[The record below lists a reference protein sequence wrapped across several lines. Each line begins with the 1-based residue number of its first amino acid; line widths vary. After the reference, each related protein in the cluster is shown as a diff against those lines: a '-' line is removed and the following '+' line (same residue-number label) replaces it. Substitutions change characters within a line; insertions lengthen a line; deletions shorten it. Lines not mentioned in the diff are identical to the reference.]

1 MISASAHVRGGS
13 RGGVEGIATP
23 PPPLKSICLLFC
35 LLDPSS
41 IRGQAYDGASAMSS
55 EKEGVQ
61 AKINEISPLAPF
73 THCYAH
79 CLNLSVAATCKLS
92 EVRDLIGLINVA
104 YLFLNNSTKRQ
115 KLFELARK
123 EYPPENSHRKLPGLC
138 KTRWVERHTCLD
150 VFLEMY
156 GLLLTFLDVVISPNE
171 YPNLKSSA
179 GCWNWEKNNITNV
192 QGLKASCCHSGP

>member
-1 MISASAHVRGGS
+1 MHQPISEADPGEGLRGLQ
-13 RGGVEGIATP
+13 P
-23 PPPLKSICLLFC
+23 PFEKHFFVFC

-61 AKINEISPLAPF
+61 AKINEISPLALF
-73 THCYAH
+73 THCYAQ
-79 CLNLSVAATCKLS
+79 CLNLSIAATCKQS
-92 EVRDLIGLINVA
+92 ELRNLIGLINGA
-104 YLFLNNSTKRQ
+104 YLFLNNSPKRQ

-156 GLLLTFLDVVISPNE
+156 GLLLTFPDVVISPSRVPKFE
-171 YPNLKSSA
+171 IVCGMLELGQK
-179 GCWNWEKNNITNV
+179 
-192 QGLKASCCHSGP
+192 